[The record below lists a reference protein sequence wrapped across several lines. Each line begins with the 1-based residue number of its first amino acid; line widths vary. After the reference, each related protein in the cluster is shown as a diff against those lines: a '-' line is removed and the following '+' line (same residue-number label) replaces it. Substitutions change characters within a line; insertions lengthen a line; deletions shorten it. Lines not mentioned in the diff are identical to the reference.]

1 MTDQIFRRSSGVLL
15 HPTSL
20 PGPYGAGDL
29 GEWAYRFVDILAAAK
44 QTLWQVLP
52 LGPTGFGESPY
63 QSLSSF
69 AGNTNLISLG
79 ELLKVG
85 WLNEDDLA
93 DLPPFSER
101 KVDYQAVM
109 LHHDEL
115 LSVAYDR
122 FEGLS
127 DPAPRQEFETW
138 CARNAY
144 WLDDFALYVALKE
157 MHGLQTWTVWPQEE
171 AFRNPTVLEAANGIH
186 ASRIAEHR
194 FRQWVFDWQW
204 QALKAY
210 ANGKGIRII
219 GDVPIF
225 TAHDSSD
232 VWANPDLFFLDS
244 YGNPPIVTG
253 VPPDS
258 FNPTGGQRWGHPVY
272 RWTDVEPR
280 PGKTIKEKLYDWWV
294 SRIRKTLEMVD
305 IVRIDHFRAFYD
317 YFEVPASDQVTTR
330 AGRWVPGPQKEF
342 FDAVRAALGDDLP
355 IIAED
360 LGDRMEKPI
369 QLRLQL
375 GLPGMAILQFAFSG
389 TEAEQER
396 FRPDRIPQDTVVYTG
411 THDNNTSLGWWRS
424 EASDHARRS
433 FLRYLGVDH
442 VAEPNWEMIRL
453 GMQSPAHSFLVP
465 MQDIL
470 GLGASARLNRPGV
483 PSGNWRWRCTA
494 KELESAPWDRLRK
507 LTEPNTGV
515 KTNQFQ
521 GERGGAIQAAW
532 VALRFTFRNIY
543 FPEFRLIIP

>member
-1 MTDQIFRRSSGVLL
+1 MTDQSSIFRRSSGVLL

-20 PGPYGAGDL
+20 PGPYGIGDL
-29 GEWAYRFVDILAAAK
+29 GEWAYRFVDILAASK

-79 ELLKVG
+79 ELKKVG
-85 WLNEDDLA
+85 WLTESDLA
-93 DLPPFSER
+93 DVPPFSER
-101 KVDYQAVM
+101 KVDYAAVM
-109 LHHDEL
+109 QHHDEL

-122 FEGLS
+122 FES
-127 DPAPRQEFETW
+127 MADAKTRKTFAHW
-138 CARNAY
+138 CKDNAY
-144 WLDDFALYVALKE
+144 WLDDFALYMALKE
-157 MHGLQTWTVWPQEE
+157 MRGLQTWTIWPQEE
-171 AFRNPTVLEAANGIH
+171 ALRNPIVLEAARGIH

-194 FRQWVFDWQW
+194 FRQWVFDRQW
-204 QALKAY
+204 QALHQY
-210 ANGKGIRII
+210 ANSKNIRII

-232 VWANPDLFFLDS
+232 VWANRDLFFLDS
-244 YGNPPIVTG
+244 YGNPPVITG

-272 RWTDVEPR
+272 RWTDVETVR
-280 PGKTIKEKLYDWWV
+280 PGKDTTIKEDLYNWWI

-305 IVRIDHFRAFYD
+305 FVRIDHFRAFYD
-317 YFEVPASDQVTTR
+317 YFEIPASDQVTTR

-375 GLPGMAILQFAFSG
+375 GLPGMAVLQFAFSG
-389 TEAEQER
+389 TEADRKR
-396 FRPDRIPQDTVVYTG
+396 FIKIDQNTVVYTG

-424 EASDHARRS
+424 EATDEARRA
-433 FLRYLGVDH
+433 FLKHLGVTDIS
-442 VAEPNWEMIRL
+442 EPNWEMIRL
-453 GMQSPAHSFLVP
+453 GMKSQAHTFVVP
-465 MQDIL
+465 MQDII
-470 GLGASARLNRPGV
+470 GLGASARMNRPGV
-483 PSGNWRWRCTA
+483 PSDNWRWRCTA
-494 KELESAPWDRLRK
+494 NELESAPWDRLSQ
-507 LTEPNTGV
+507 LTEAN
-515 KTNQFQ
+515 N
-521 GERGGAIQAAW
+521 RA
-532 VALRFTFRNIY
+532 
-543 FPEFRLIIP
+543 